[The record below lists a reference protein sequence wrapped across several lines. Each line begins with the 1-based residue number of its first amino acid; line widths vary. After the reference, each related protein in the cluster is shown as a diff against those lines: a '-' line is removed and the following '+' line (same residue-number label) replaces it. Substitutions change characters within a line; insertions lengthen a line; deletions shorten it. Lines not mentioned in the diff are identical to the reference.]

1 MSAGM
6 GIDDRELACWVAFS
20 RIQGLGAA
28 RVRRLQAHFGS
39 MAAAWKASGSEL
51 IAAGL
56 ELELADRVLTA
67 RSKWD
72 PAAELDACR
81 RLGLRVITWADPDYP
96 ERLRVI
102 DYPPAVLFVRGNL
115 LSAQAWAV
123 AMVGTRRPTYYG
135 RQVARALS
143 RDLAACGV
151 TVVSGLAVGIDTE
164 AHLGALEAG
173 GWTVAVLGSGL
184 DQVYPWENRQLAER
198 IAESGALISEFPPGT
213 QPAAQ
218 NFPIRNR
225 IISGLSLGVVVVEAD
240 ETSGALI
247 TAGYAADQGRD
258 VFAVPGPITSPQ
270 SRGTNRLIQDGAGL
284 VTGADDILEAL
295 KLARIDHQVGLRQ
308 AAPETELELLIVKL
322 LDHTPTHIDDLVR
335 QAGRPAGEVGAT
347 LALLELKGLVRHVG
361 GQYYV
366 RG

>member
-20 RIQGLGAA
+20 RVQGLGAA
-28 RVRRLQAHFGS
+28 RIRRLQAHFG
-39 MAAAWKASGSEL
+39 ALADAWKAPRAGL
-51 IAAGL
+51 LAAGL
-56 ELELADRVLTA
+56 EPELVDRVLAA
-67 RSKWD
+67 RARRD
-72 PAAELDACR
+72 PAADLEACR
-81 RLGLRVITWADPDYP
+81 RLGLKVLTWADPDYP
-96 ERLRVI
+96 DRLRVI
-102 DYPPAVLFVRGNL
+102 DYSPAVLFVKGNFL
-115 LSAQAWAV
+115 PAQAWAV
-123 AMVGTRRPTYYG
+123 AVVGTRRPTYYG

-143 RDLAACGV
+143 RDLAAGGV

-173 GWTVAVLGSGL
+173 GWTLAVLGSGL
-184 DQVYPWENRQLAER
+184 DQVYPWENRQLADR
-198 IAESGALISEFPPGT
+198 IAEAGALITEFPPGT

-240 ETSGALI
+240 EASGALI

-295 KLARIDHQVGLRQ
+295 KLARLNHQVGLRQ
-308 AAPETELELLIVKL
+308 AAPDTELELL
-322 LDHTPTHIDDLVR
+322 
-335 QAGRPAGEVGAT
+335 
-347 LALLELKGLVRHVG
+347 
-361 GQYYV
+361 
-366 RG
+366 